1 MKYCLHITSAPHLD
15 AGANTGLL
23 FAQALLAT
31 KKHQLSRVFFSG
43 NGVLNAN
50 ALSISPQDEQNIPE
64 AWQNLAQ
71 QHGIELQVCISSAF
85 KHGIINESEARRYDK
100 AQQNLMEGFELSGL
114 GQLVEACML
123 YDRVIRF

>member
-1 MKYCLHITSAPHLD
+1 MNYCLHITSAPHIN

-23 FAQALLAT
+23 FARALLET
-31 KKHQLSRVFFSG
+31 QHQLSRVFFSG
-43 NGVLNAN
+43 NGVHNAN
-50 ALSISPQDEQNIPE
+50 ALSISPQDEQNIPQV
-64 AWQNLAQ
+64 WQDLAR

-100 AQQNLMEGFELSGL
+100 PQYNLLEGFELSGL